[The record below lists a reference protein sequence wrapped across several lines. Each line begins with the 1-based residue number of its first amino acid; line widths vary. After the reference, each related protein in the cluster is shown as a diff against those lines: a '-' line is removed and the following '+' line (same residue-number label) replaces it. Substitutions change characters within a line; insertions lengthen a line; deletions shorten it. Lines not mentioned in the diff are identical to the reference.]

1 MNKQLGHLMDE
12 KSKKKGDPKKYR
24 KHRKYVIRRHI
35 KEMQRLGAVMKSL
48 GKYLICGLYMPTYFS
63 V

>member
-1 MNKQLGHLMDE
+1 MNE
-12 KSKKKGDPKKYR
+12 KSKKKGDPKKYI
-24 KHRKYVIRRHI
+24 KNRKYVIRRHI

-48 GKYLICGLYMPTYFS
+48 GKYLSCGLYMPTYFS